1 MLQGKNTI
9 ENTYN
14 IFLQIGICPGIE
26 ALWPGKEFIYLRNSF
41 PLSNESGVVI
51 VLSGLY
57 AEEMRVAMTSDGE
70 AFCTDEDSQAIDQN
84 QN

>member
-1 MLQGKNTI
+1 VLQGKNTI
-9 ENTYN
+9 ESTYN

-51 VLSGLY
+51 VLGGFYS
-57 AEEMRVAMTSDGE
+57 EKMRVAMTPNSE
-70 AFCTDEDSQAIDQN
+70 ALCTNKNSQRINQN